1 MTTLPTLAT
10 IPLTDDDQLTQ
21 RWADLLTP
29 GPVGARTLWL
39 AWLRLDGTMPPVLV
53 PIEDMP
59 ERATAAGLR
68 GVPELHAA
76 VAGLDGVDPDELHL
90 TMALERP
97 GPVGDEIDEEW
108 SEVVEHEVA
117 PVLEQGCSFHVF
129 DGRSALQLLPRPYW
143 HC

>member
-1 MTTLPTLAT
+1 MTTLPTLTT
-10 IPLTDDDQLTQ
+10 IPLTDDHQLTQ
-21 RWADLLTP
+21 RWADLLAP
-29 GPVGARTLWL
+29 GAVGTRTLWL
-39 AWLRLDGTMPPVLV
+39 AWLRPDGTMLPVLV

-97 GPVGDEIDEEW
+97 GPFNPDGDEVD
-108 SEVVEHEVA
+108 
-117 PVLEQGCSFHVF
+117 
-129 DGRSALQLLPRPYW
+129 
-143 HC
+143 